1 MQFAIRYNRKKKQDP
16 HAGSGRL
23 ATRCSGVIY
32 SKDMSERPRGRDSD
46 RPKEKQTQL
55 PEYRKAAR
63 FPNEL
68 TSNIAYETTRDI
80 IHTEPCEL
88 SLYRT
93 ALMPA
98 MDWYILVLGQQPSEP
113 LRERIDQALASGE
126 TVELP
131 EDVWRAFNAR
141 RLEQSGG
148 GPWVERR
155 YLRRRVR

>member
-1 MQFAIRYNRKKKQDP
+1 MP
-16 HAGSGRL
+16 
-23 ATRCSGVIY
+23 
-32 SKDMSERPRGRDSD
+32 ERPRGRDPN
-46 RPKEKQTQL
+46 RRYEKREVPFL
-55 PEYRKAAR
+55 EYRQAVR
-63 FPNEL
+63 FPDEP

-80 IHTEPCEL
+80 IHTEPCDL

-98 MDWYILVLGQQPSEP
+98 MDWYVLVLGQQPPEP
-113 LRERIDQALASGE
+113 LRERIDQAMSTGVA
-126 TVELP
+126 VELP

-141 RLEQSGG
+141 RLEQSGN